1 MKANDISPNET
12 NQQQPNMNP
21 PVNSQKIKNNN
32 SSLMPID
39 ISISDISAHQ
49 SELINNKN
57 GSKNETHLGEKMKLS
72 TGAPF
77 KSLIKEEDII
87 IPDSNIFNN
96 SLNNIPSNPFL
107 NKDLNKSNN
116 SNQQD
121 VSMKKPEINM
131 RKNRTQFIRNSINV
145 IPQPDSKITTSVNK
159 GIIRI
164 KLFKSQIKPR
174 RPNPY
179 ECEKVD
185 NEGILEPNTQFK
197 IGSNNV
203 NNDKVSAVSD
213 FGDKNIQYKLLI
225 KRIADKLKRKRK
237 KPTKGYFYVSIIRT
251 DKYLNKVKNIAKK
264 MKKQVCPPTHGFFYT
279 YIEKEKQYKL
289 LIKRIALL
297 LKKRIKFPT
306 CKIIKVYESYL
317 ILIKRIANTLK
328 KSMMKKSNLNLENN
342 KTNINVEKKDNAIE
356 VDDNANDI
364 NMEKSI
370 NISNDTEKNNNNSN
384 EIAPKEENSIKA
396 NDNNN
401 NNNNVQNDDEENKM
415 DLDIEMKDIKTEI
428 EKKEQPDKDIH
439 QNEKEEEK
447 GKGKEKEMK
456 LDIDKNEVKPETDK
470 KEEEN
475 NKNCPNVVENSTG
488 IKIEENIQ
496 TNFTPLT
503 YNKDSKS
510 NMAQNIINDNMNM
523 AGSNYSFSKI
533 DIVQTELPKSAEPK
547 PLNSINDNNDRIDLE
562 QIEQFDKIEQNAKGP
577 ILPKEN
583 QIDNNQLQKEK
594 SIQDIPNEIQSNHNN
609 QECEHVPNEIIKKEN
624 EDAALHACQII
635 RNSKYTKT
643 LPNFS
648 KRNKSIKINIP
659 IYQKEKI
666 TLNELDERK
675 IHNRTHTKN
684 DINLN
689 LDNFSNFYKKKEEQ
703 NANNN
708 LTLSDIEVSKSNF
721 INNFKKFL
729 DQEKIEIINNY
740 PVSLN
745 EKHKIYFY
753 QSNFWYLIITYLFY
767 QNNNLSLYEIIH
779 LLEQYN
785 MWSKDKNEEIFS
797 SIKEK
802 IEEYIKKNYSNE
814 IIEQF
819 LFMNKLSDIN
829 QIFQK
834 YEINGNN
841 NTKINKLYEYK
852 EIKIDN
858 INIIHDKLDN
868 KCKCN
873 LCTNDQSCIQ
883 KVCDLNKSRIHVVNN
898 SDIKLDALT
907 PEQQYQNLIKKC
919 NNNNMLH
926 INEALFYEGI
936 PQKKQNNCFSKSKTI
951 LEEKTNIEYN
961 YLPPVKEKIEEKV
974 NTDINMNDNN
984 VSNHNASING
994 YDKDKDKDKD
1004 KEILCDGN
1012 NDIEKNVINNGNSLG
1027 NNKNIIDGPDTTNQN
1042 LDEIIENEAKSKNFK
1057 KVSKFKKDEEKE
1069 KDKEKENSVDSEK
1082 VTKSE
1087 KYTNS
1092 NSAESERSDKL
1103 DEIESADEDKNR
1115 KKDKKI
1121 KKIKSRK
1128 NKKKKDTTKNK
1139 NEKDVEENGEDEK
1152 GGKEKEKIENE
1163 KKEEEK
1169 SNKKRKKTGNG
1180 MKKSNNNNK
1189 SFDKNEDEKN
1199 ELKKMLEEDTTVIKK
1214 EDENFND
1221 NNSKRKKSKSKSP
1234 NKKKNRKH

>member
-21 PVNSQKIKNNN
+21 PANSQKIKNNN

-39 ISISDISAHQ
+39 ISISDSTVHQ
-49 SELINNKN
+49 NELINNKN

-72 TGAPF
+72 TGTPF

-107 NKDLNKSNN
+107 NRDLNKSNN
-116 SNQQD
+116 SNQLD
-121 VSMKKPEINM
+121 ANMKKPEINM

-185 NEGILEPNTQFK
+185 KDILEPNTQFK
-197 IGSNNV
+197 IGSNNDKI
-203 NNDKVSAVSD
+203 DKVSVVSD

-225 KRIADKLKRKRK
+225 KRIADKLKRKSK
-237 KPTKGYFYVSIIRT
+237 KPTRGYFYVSIIRT

-264 MKKQVCPPTHGFFYT
+264 MKNQVCPPTHGFFYT

-306 CKIIKVYESYL
+306 CKIIKVYESYR
-317 ILIKRIANTLK
+317 ILIKRIANILK
-328 KSMMKKSNLNLENN
+328 KSMMKKPNLNLENN
-342 KTNINVEKKDNAIE
+342 KTNINVEKRDNAIE
-356 VDDNANDI
+356 VEDNTNNI
-364 NMEKSI
+364 IMEKNI
-370 NISNDTEKNNNNSN
+370 NIPNNIEKNNNNSN
-384 EIAPKEENSIKA
+384 KISPKEEKNINA
-396 NDNNN
+396 NYNNN
-401 NNNNVQNDDEENKM
+401 NAQNEEENKM

-428 EKKEQPDKDIH
+428 EKKEDIH
-439 QNEKEEEK
+439 QNEKEKQEEEK
-447 GKGKEKEMK
+447 GKETEIK
-456 LDIDKNEVKPETDK
+456 LDIEKNEVKPKNDK
-470 KEEEN
+470 KEEES
-475 NKNCPNVVENSTG
+475 NKNCPNVMENSTG
-488 IKIEENIQ
+488 IKNEENIQ

-503 YNKDSKS
+503 YNKNSKS
-510 NMAQNIINDNMNM
+510 NLAKNIANDNINM
-523 AGSNYSFSKI
+523 AASDYSFSKM

-547 PLNSINDNNDRIDLE
+547 TLNSQIENNDKIDLE

-583 QIDNNQLQKEK
+583 KIDNNQEQKEK
-594 SIQDIPNEIQSNHNN
+594 SIQDVPIEIQSNHKN
-609 QECEHVPNEIIKKEN
+609 QESEHVSTEIVKKEN
-624 EDAALHACQII
+624 DDVPLHACQII

-659 IYQKEKI
+659 IFQKEKI
-666 TLNELDERK
+666 SLNELDERK

-703 NANNN
+703 NANDN

-834 YEINGNN
+834 YEIYGN
-841 NTKINKLYEYK
+841 NTKVSKLYEYK

-858 INIIHDKLDN
+858 INIIHEKLDN
-868 KCKCN
+868 KCKCD
-873 LCTNDQSCIQ
+873 LCTNDESCIQ

-898 SDIKLDALT
+898 SDIELDALT

-951 LEEKTNIEYN
+951 FEEKTNIEYN

-984 VSNHNASING
+984 GCNNNDNING
-994 YDKDKDKDKD
+994 NGTDKDKDKD
-1004 KEILCDGN
+1004 KEILCDEN
-1012 NDIEKNVINNGNSLG
+1012 NNIEKNAINLGNGNSLA
-1027 NNKNIIDGPDTTNQN
+1027 NNKTITDGTDTTNQN
-1042 LDEIIENEAKSKNFK
+1042 LDEIIENEMKSKNFK
-1057 KVSKFKKDEEKE
+1057 KVSKFKKDEEKDKE
-1069 KDKEKENSVDSEK
+1069 KEKEKENSVDSEK
-1082 VTKSE
+1082 LTKSE

-1103 DEIESADEDKNR
+1103 DEIESADEDKNK

-1152 GGKEKEKIENE
+1152 SGKEKEKIENE
-1163 KKEEEK
+1163 KKEA
-1169 SNKKRKKTGNG
+1169 SYLST
-1180 MKKSNNNNK
+1180 
-1189 SFDKNEDEKN
+1189 
-1199 ELKKMLEEDTTVIKK
+1199 
-1214 EDENFND
+1214 
-1221 NNSKRKKSKSKSP
+1221 
-1234 NKKKNRKH
+1234 

>member
-1 MKANDISPNET
+1 MKATDISPSET
-12 NQQQPNMNP
+12 NQQQPNLNP
-21 PVNSQKIKNNN
+21 PINSQKIENNN
-32 SSLMPID
+32 SSLNPID
-39 ISISDISAHQ
+39 ISKSDIEMHQ

-57 GSKNETHLGEKMKLS
+57 GSKNKTHLGEKTKLS

-77 KSLIKEEDII
+77 KSLIKEEDLI

-121 VSMKKPEINM
+121 VNKKKPENNM
-131 RKNRTQFIRNSINV
+131 KKNRTQFIRNSINV
-145 IPQPDSKITTSVNK
+145 IPQPESKIITNTNK

-179 ECEKVD
+179 ECEKID
-185 NEGILEPNTQFK
+185 NNSIFEPNTQFK
-197 IGSNNV
+197 VGSN

-225 KRIADKLKRKRK
+225 KRIADKLKRKSK
-237 KPTKGYFYVSIIRT
+237 KPTRGYFYVSIIRT

-264 MKKQVCPPTHGFFYT
+264 MKKQVCPPTHGFFYA

-306 CKIIKVYESYL
+306 CKIIKVYESYR
-317 ILIKRIANTLK
+317 ILIKRIANILK
-328 KSMMKKSNLNLENN
+328 KSMIKKSNLDLQNN
-342 KTNINVEKKDNAIE
+342 KTNINVEKRDEAIE
-356 VDDNANDI
+356 VEDNNEINIAKSIDIPNDI
-364 NMEKSI
+364 
-370 NISNDTEKNNNNSN
+370 NNNNSN
-384 EIAPKEENSIKA
+384 EIIPKEENSINAK
-396 NDNNN
+396 NNN
-401 NNNNVQNDDEENKM
+401 NNAQNDEENKM
-415 DLDIEMKDIKTEI
+415 DLDIEMKDIQPEA
-428 EKKEQPDKDIH
+428 EKKEASEQEIH
-439 QNEKEEEK
+439 QNEKE
-447 GKGKEKEMK
+447 KEKEEK
-456 LDIDKNEVKPETDK
+456 KEEEVKIDIEKNELKQKIDK
-470 KEEEN
+470 KEEESK
-475 NKNCPNVVENSTG
+475 KNCPNVVGNNTG
-488 IKIEENIQ
+488 IKMEENIQ

-510 NMAQNIINDNMNM
+510 KLAQNIINDNINI
-523 AGSNYSFSKI
+523 ASSNYSFSKM
-533 DIVQTELPKSAEPK
+533 DIVQTEFPKSAEPK
-547 PLNSINDNNDRIDLE
+547 PLNSINENNDKINLE
-562 QIEQFDKIEQNAKGP
+562 QIEQFDKIEQNVKGP
-577 ILPKEN
+577 TLPKEN
-583 QIDNNQLQKEK
+583 KVDNNNQEQKEK
-594 SIQDIPNEIQSNHNN
+594 SIQDKPMEIKSNHNS
-609 QECEHVPNEIIKKEN
+609 QKSAHEPTEIIKKEN
-624 EDAALHACQII
+624 EDIPLRACQII

-643 LPNFS
+643 LTSFS
-648 KRNKSIKINIP
+648 KRNKSIRISIP
-659 IYQKEKI
+659 IFQKEKI
-666 TLNELDERK
+666 VLNEMDERK

-689 LDNFSNFYKKKEEQ
+689 LDNFRNFYKKIEEH
-703 NANNN
+703 NANDN

-729 DQEKIEIINNY
+729 DQEKIEIINNF

-767 QNNNLSLYEIIH
+767 QSNNLSLYEIIH

-785 MWSKDKNEEIFS
+785 IWSKDKNEEIYS

-819 LFMNKLSDIN
+819 LFMNKLSGIN

-834 YEINGNN
+834 YEICGNN
-841 NTKINKLYEYK
+841 NNKNNQLYEYK

-858 INIIHDKLDN
+858 INIINDKPN
-868 KCKCN
+868 SKCKCD
-873 LCTNDQSCIQ
+873 LCTNDDSCIQ
-883 KVCDLNKSRIHVVNN
+883 KVCDLNKSRIHIVNN
-898 SDIKLDALT
+898 PDIELDALT

-951 LEEKTNIEYN
+951 FEEKTNIEYN
-961 YLPPVKEKIEEKV
+961 YLPTLKEKMEEKV
-974 NTDINMNDNN
+974 NTHTHDNTNDINVNNHNDNIKGN
-984 VSNHNASING
+984 DN
-994 YDKDKDKDKD
+994 DKDKDNLIDENID
-1004 KEILCDGN
+1004 IENGAISNGN
-1012 NDIEKNVINNGNSLG
+1012 NLM
-1027 NNKNIIDGPDTTNQN
+1027 NNKNVTDGIDTSNQN
-1042 LDEIIENEAKSKNFK
+1042 LEEIIENGGKTKSFK
-1057 KVSKFKKDEEKE
+1057 KVSKFKKEEVKE
-1069 KDKEKENSVDSEK
+1069 KEKENENIVDSEK

-1092 NSAESERSDKL
+1092 NSAQSERSDKL

-1115 KKDKKI
+1115 KKEKKA

-1128 NKKKKDTTKNK
+1128 NNKKKKDTTKNK

-1152 GGKEKEKIENE
+1152 NGKEKEKIEND

-1189 SFDKNEDEKN
+1189 SFEKNDDEKN
-1199 ELKKMLEEDTTVIKK
+1199 ELKKMLEEDTTEIKK
-1214 EDENFND
+1214 EDENFD

>member
-12 NQQQPNMNP
+12 NQQQPNLNP
-21 PVNSQKIKNNN
+21 PANSQKITNNN
-32 SSLMPID
+32 SSQKPID
-39 ISISDISAHQ
+39 ISISNTSVHQ
-49 SELINNKN
+49 NELINNKN
-57 GSKNETHLGEKMKLS
+57 GSKNETHLREKMKLS

-87 IPDSNIFNN
+87 IPDSDIFNN

-121 VSMKKPEINM
+121 ANMKKPEINM

-145 IPQPDSKITTSVNK
+145 IPQPESKITTSVNK

-185 NEGILEPNTQFK
+185 NECILEPNTQFK

-203 NNDKVSAVSD
+203 SNDKVSAVSD
-213 FGDKNIQYKLLI
+213 FGDKNIQYKSLI
-225 KRIADKLKRKRK
+225 KRIADKLKRKNK
-237 KPTKGYFYVSIIRT
+237 KPTKGYFYVSIIRS
-251 DKYLNKVKNIAKK
+251 DKYLNKIKNIAKK
-264 MKKQVCPPTHGFFYT
+264 MKNQVCPPTHGFFYA
-279 YIEKEKQYKL
+279 YIEKEKQYRL

-306 CKIIKVYESYL
+306 CKIIKVYESYR
-317 ILIKRIANTLK
+317 ILIKRIANILK
-328 KSMMKKSNLNLENN
+328 KAMMKKSNLNLENN
-342 KTNINVEKKDNAIE
+342 KNNINVEKKDNAIE
-356 VDDNANDI
+356 VEDNTNDI
-364 NMEKSI
+364 IMEKSI
-370 NISNDTEKNNNNSN
+370 NIPNDIEKKNNNSN
-384 EIAPKEENSIKA
+384 EVVPKEENNINA
-396 NDNNN
+396 NDNKNN
-401 NNNNVQNDDEENKM
+401 AQNDDEENKM

-428 EKKEQPDKDIH
+428 EKKEQSDKDIH
-439 QNEKEEEK
+439 QNEKGKEEDKEK
-447 GKGKEKEMK
+447 GEENEAK

-488 IKIEENIQ
+488 IKIEENIK

-510 NMAQNIINDNMNM
+510 NLVQNIINDNINM
-523 AGSNYSFSKI
+523 AGSNYSFSKM
-533 DIVQTELPKSAEPK
+533 DIVQKELPNSAEPK
-547 PLNSINDNNDRIDLE
+547 TLNSIYENNDKIDLE

-583 QIDNNQLQKEK
+583 KINNSQEQREK
-594 SIQDIPNEIQSNHNN
+594 SIQDIPIEIQSNHNN
-609 QECEHVPNEIIKKEN
+609 QKSEHAPTEIIKKEDDN
-624 EDAALHACQII
+624 VPLHACQII

-643 LPNFS
+643 LPYFS

-659 IYQKEKI
+659 IFQKEKI

-703 NANNN
+703 NANDN

-834 YEINGNN
+834 YEIYGN

-858 INIIHDKLDN
+858 INIIHDKMN
-868 KCKCN
+868 TKCKCD
-873 LCTNDQSCIQ
+873 LCTNDESCIQ
-883 KVCDLNKSRIHVVNN
+883 KVCDLNKSRIHIVNN
-898 SDIKLDALT
+898 SDIELDALT

-936 PQKKQNNCFSKSKTI
+936 PQKKQNCCFSKSKTI
-951 LEEKTNIEYN
+951 FEEKTNIEYN

-984 VSNHNASING
+984 VSNHNDSNSNNG
-994 YDKDKDKDKD
+994 NDKDKGKD

-1012 NDIEKNVINNGNSLG
+1012 NDKENDVISNGNSLV
-1027 NNKNIIDGPDTTNQN
+1027 NNKNITDDTDITNQN
-1042 LDEIIENEAKSKNFK
+1042 LDEIIENGEKSKNFK
-1057 KVSKFKKDEEKE
+1057 KVSKFKKEEEKDKE
-1069 KDKEKENSVDSEK
+1069 KEKENSVDSEK

-1103 DEIESADEDKNR
+1103 DEIESADEDKNK

-1128 NKKKKDTTKNK
+1128 NKKKKDITKNK

-1152 GGKEKEKIENE
+1152 SGKEKEKIENE

-1189 SFDKNEDEKN
+1189 SFEKNEDEKN
-1199 ELKKMLEEDTTVIKK
+1199 ELKKMLQEDTTEIKK